1 MMKFDKFAH
10 HVIFNDEMVIFDEMN
25 DDFIFLSDNETLSL
39 VTTLNIGNDS
49 IIAKRLYEQGVLEKS
64 DHYVDNKKL
73 NYMTSKKFGIDNYEW
88 RTSKKYR
95 DTKINKSRKLYS
107 AALLICNLS
116 MEIIGFHKTLQIAR
130 NIRNSFFRVK
140 KNRSDENPIHIVSNF
155 DVVSKFLP
163 FKNTCLEYALTS
175 YAVLTLLNY
184 EPKFYIG
191 LQKYDFLSHA
201 WIEIDGKVIGDVP
214 DLKDKLHIILSI

>member
-1 MMKFDKFAH
+1 MMKFSKFVH
-10 HVIFNDEMVIFDEMN
+10 HVIFNDEMVIFDEVN
-25 DDFIFLSDNETLSL
+25 DNFIFLSDSETLSL
-39 VTTLNIGNDS
+39 VTALNTGKDS
-49 IIAKRLYEQGVLEKS
+49 IIAKKLYEQGVLEKS
-64 DHYVDNKKL
+64 DHYIDDKNF

-95 DTKINKSRKLYS
+95 DTKINKYRKFYS
-107 AALLICNLS
+107 AALLSCNLS
-116 MEIIGFHKTLQIAR
+116 IKIIGFHKTLQIAR
-130 NIRNSFFRVK
+130 NTRNTLFCVK

-155 DVVSKFLP
+155 DFVSKFLP
-163 FKNTCLEYALTS
+163 FKNTCLESALTS